1 MLAEV
6 GMVYVVQ
13 KGQEEEYRKTLFED
27 SDVEEAPCSFKSTS
41 HCGALISSLMVS
53 GFNNFLT
60 NKKTGF
66 DDRVVAFHTDF
77 ELPLMS
83 VEATELIVVEPVE
96 ESVPLETPEV

>member
-1 MLAEV
+1 
-6 GMVYVVQ
+6 
-13 KGQEEEYRKTLFED
+13 
-27 SDVEEAPCSFKSTS
+27 
-41 HCGALISSLMVS
+41 MVS